1 MGQIIGPH
9 GQRLREK
16 LTETGVTIMGNEGYG
31 TSMHATEDLTDGG
44 FMTEAVTKYVER
56 SIQVEEQMLQIEE
69 NSEGKFP
76 MMSMQ
81 QPPHPTCYKKKTH
94 STPHT

>member
-1 MGQIIGPH
+1 MGRIIGPH

-44 FMTEAVTKYVER
+44 FMTEAVTNMWRDQSRWRNKCCR
-56 SIQVEEQMLQIEE
+56 
-69 NSEGKFP
+69 
-76 MMSMQ
+76 
-81 QPPHPTCYKKKTH
+81 
-94 STPHT
+94 